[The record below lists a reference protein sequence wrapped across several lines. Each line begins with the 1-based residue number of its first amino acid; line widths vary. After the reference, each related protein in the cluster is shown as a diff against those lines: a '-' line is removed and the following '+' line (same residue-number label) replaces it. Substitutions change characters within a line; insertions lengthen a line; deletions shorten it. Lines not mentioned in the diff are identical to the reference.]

1 VPNSAGSSHRHSHS
15 ARSHSA
21 HSHRV
26 HSRLLP
32 ADLGRLV
39 TLECQSRQLAFDLEA
54 ATQELAQ
61 RNAKIAELT
70 REITSLQG
78 RFDEER
84 KVLHNEILE
93 LRGNVRVYA
102 RVRPLSG
109 SEAALGDCSPIVA
122 QVENQAIALIPPDN
136 PQVVLVSV
144 CYVAVNRP
152 LQSGCDASQRRNVVA
167 GCAPRRA
174 GTRPPSWLA
183 LGAAPCGDVRV
194 SDVPLNSRV

>member
-1 VPNSAGSSHRHSHS
+1 LTR
-15 ARSHSA
+15 
-21 HSHRV
+21 SHRV
-26 HSRLLP
+26 HSRLP

-136 PQVVLVSV
+136 PQVLVSV
-144 CYVAVNRP
+144 CYVAVHRP
-152 LQSGCDASQRRNVVA
+152 LRSGCDASQRR
-167 GCAPRRA
+167 R
-174 GTRPPSWLA
+174 WLR
-183 LGAAPCGDVRV
+183 AAPSRNSAAVMAGARRSAVR
-194 SDVPLNSRV
+194 

>member
-1 VPNSAGSSHRHSHS
+1 LTR
-15 ARSHSA
+15 
-21 HSHRV
+21 SHRV

-70 REITSLQG
+70 KEITSLQG

-136 PQVVLVSV
+136 PQVRSTIIRVLRSRQPT
-144 CYVAVNRP
+144 VAIR
-152 LQSGCDASQRRNVVA
+152 LRRVATSRSVA

-183 LGAAPCGDVRV
+183 LGAAPGGDVRV
-194 SDVPLNSRV
+194 SGVPLNSRV